1 MAFEFKKTKIAG
13 LLVIQ
18 PHMYP
23 DDRGLYKKC
32 YERNIFAENGVT
44 CSFTESSDLY
54 SKKGALRGLHYQT
67 VDSQA
72 KLIHVISGVLFDVAL
87 DLREDSFTF
96 GEYHTELLRAED
108 NKVVFIPEGFAH
120 GFIALTDNTV
130 FSYQCSGSYVPEA
143 CGGIRWDDPELNI
156 PWPLKEY
163 GVEKVIATEKDKNW
177 PTLSEYKL
185 RNGIK
190 YAERKGEGID
200 GHIIFKQ

>member
-1 MAFEFKKTKIAG
+1 MPFEFCKTNING
-13 LLVIQ
+13 LMVIQ

-32 YERNIFAENGVT
+32 YEKSIFAENGIT
-44 CSFTESSDLY
+44 CSFNESSDLC

-87 DLREDSFTF
+87 DLRENSLTF
-96 GEYHTELLRAED
+96 GEYHTELLKAED
-108 NKVVFIPEGFAH
+108 NKVIFIPEGFAH

-130 FSYQCSGSYVPEA
+130 FSYQCSGRYVPEA
-143 CGGIRWDDPELNI
+143 CGGIRWDDPDLNI

-177 PTLSEYKL
+177 PTLSEYMEK
-185 RNGIK
+185 NK
-190 YAERKGEGID
+190 
-200 GHIIFKQ
+200 